1 MKTFLILIVSIVGL
15 FIVATAAMFVV
26 KMCPPQGPWPTP
38 PWCGKSVGTLKTIKQ
53 FIPSKVDIYGR
64 VYFKDP
70 QDWSMNGN
78 IYAFGP
84 IVGSHINFIHKLQSH
99 GAKAFSNIS
108 TWNSLMAKKPEELPP
123 ELKDSVLI
131 GFDGKPLYQQ
141 GILFMNIIAPA
152 YQNWIKK
159 ATNKAIDGGIDG
171 ITVDEHQGTVQAL
184 WTGEGPCDQ
193 YSLNGFKD
201 YLKSRYTEAE
211 LKSRGVDRVDTF
223 NYCRYIV
230 EHNYKTQYKNDR
242 SKVPFVND
250 YIHFLYSASDA
261 ALQNL
266 IEHARQYASQKG
278 RTLVFGANWQP
289 LDRLDEARLYDKL
302 DLFIFEHDW
311 FPPWRN
317 DPGYYKF
324 PAGSPVS
331 PDMKYATGR
340 DKTAVTMY
348 IIQDARELAAQGQQA
363 GTLLVKHQFAES
375 YANRGHYM
383 YSDLENFL
391 GLTFLADRPKMVP
404 YFDFIRKYPEILMD
418 LSQKNSLA
426 VVFPPHMN
434 TANPNQK
441 EWAFAV
447 SVTLSEANFQ
457 HDFIDL
463 KKINEYKIVV
473 ANGNA
478 WSDEEV
484 DRLLTFV
491 KNGGIVIAYDSSFAS
506 LDENYRKK
514 SRLQLSDLKTDGAHV
529 LGKGRFIFFNEDMGW
544 QLWAY
549 QKPAEKTKLV
559 DAVGQFIKADS
570 APKMIQII
578 PYTAGERLV
587 VHILNYDFQNHEFL
601 EKKDFQV
608 QINIP
613 DGFSTDGKTLKIVS
627 PEFDGE
633 KVVKF
638 QRSGNVISFTV
649 PTLHIWDV
657 GILK

>member
-1 MKTFLILIVSIVGL
+1 
-15 FIVATAAMFVV
+15 
-26 KMCPPQGPWPTP
+26 
-38 PWCGKSVGTLKTIKQ
+38 
-53 FIPSKVDIYGR
+53 
-64 VYFKDP
+64 
-70 QDWSMNGN
+70 
-78 IYAFGP
+78 
-84 IVGSHINFIHKLQSH
+84 
-99 GAKAFSNIS
+99 
-108 TWNSLMAKKPEELPP
+108 
-123 ELKDSVLI
+123 
-131 GFDGKPLYQQ
+131 
-141 GILFMNIIAPA
+141 
-152 YQNWIKK
+152 
-159 ATNKAIDGGIDG
+159 
-171 ITVDEHQGTVQAL
+171 
-184 WTGEGPCDQ
+184 
-193 YSLNGFKD
+193 
-201 YLKSRYTEAE
+201 
-211 LKSRGVDRVDTF
+211 
-223 NYCRYIV
+223 
-230 EHNYKTQYKNDR
+230 
-242 SKVPFVND
+242 
-250 YIHFLYSASDA
+250 
-261 ALQNL
+261 
-266 IEHARQYASQKG
+266 
-278 RTLVFGANWQP
+278 
-289 LDRLDEARLYDKL
+289 
-302 DLFIFEHDW
+302 
-311 FPPWRN
+311 
-317 DPGYYKF
+317 
-324 PAGSPVS
+324 
-331 PDMKYATGR
+331 
-340 DKTAVTMY
+340 
-348 IIQDARELAAQGQQA
+348 
-363 GTLLVKHQFAES
+363 
-375 YANRGHYM
+375 
-383 YSDLENFL
+383 
-391 GLTFLADRPKMVP
+391 
-404 YFDFIRKYPEILMD
+404 MD

-463 KKINEYKIVV
+463 KKINEYKIAV

-587 VHILNYDFQNHEFL
+587 VHILNYDFQNHKFL